1 MAACRAFNRTP
12 RRRVGALSR
21 QEVDARPR
29 DALITDGAGRYTCGM
44 QDRNLALEVVRITE
58 AAALASARLMGRG
71 DRKLADHVAVE
82 AMRIAFDAM
91 DICGTVVIGEGERDE
106 APMLFI
112 GERVGA
118 GWHSPDATSPKVDI
132 AVDPLEGTNLCAT
145 GEPDA
150 ISVIA
155 IADDGQFLNAPDT
168 YMQKIAVGPEARHV
182 IDLRESPTWNLERIA
197 KAKGKSVQ
205 DCTAVILDRERHSE
219 LIAEVRQAGARIRLI
234 GDGDVS
240 GAVMTANP
248 DSGIDVLFGIGGAP
262 EGVIAAAA
270 LKCVGGALQ
279 GRLRFRSDEERA
291 RAVRMGVK
299 PEDTIYSID
308 ELAQGDVMFAAT
320 GVTKGYLLDGVR
332 FFGEGAKTE
341 SIVMR
346 SKTGTVRVI
355 NATHHFNTKPKY
367 SWATGLEP

>member
-1 MAACRAFNRTP
+1 
-12 RRRVGALSR
+12 
-21 QEVDARPR
+21 
-29 DALITDGAGRYTCGM
+29 M

-82 AMRIAFDAM
+82 AMRVAFDAI
-91 DICGTVVIGEGERDE
+91 DIRGTVVIGEGERDE

-112 GERVGA
+112 GEQVGH
-118 GWHSPDATSPKVDI
+118 GWKEGEDSPKVDI

-145 GEPDA
+145 GAPDA

-168 YMQKIAVGPEARHV
+168 YMQKIAVGPEARGV
-182 IDLRESPTWNLERIA
+182 IDLRESATWNLQRIA
-197 KAKGKSVQ
+197 KAKNKKVQ
-205 DCTAVILDRERHSE
+205 DVTAVILDRDRHAD
-219 LIAEVRQAGARIRLI
+219 LIGEVRQAGARIRLI

-240 GAVMTANP
+240 GAVMTSDI
-248 DSGIDVLFGIGGAP
+248 DSGIDVLFGTGGAP

-270 LKCVGGALQ
+270 LKCVGGDFQ
-279 GRLRFRSDEERA
+279 GRLRFRSPEEAA
-291 RAVRMGVK
+291 RAKRMGVK
-299 PEDTIYSID
+299 EESFIYGLED
-308 ELAQGDVMFAAT
+308 LAKGQVMFAAT

-332 FFGEGAKTE
+332 FFGDSAKTE

-346 SKTGTVRVI
+346 SKSGTVRVI

-367 SWATGLEP
+367 SWATGLEGD

>member
-1 MAACRAFNRTP
+1 M
-12 RRRVGALSR
+12 L
-21 QEVDARPR
+21 
-29 DALITDGAGRYTCGM
+29 Y
-44 QDRNLALEVVRITE
+44 
-58 AAALASARLMGRG
+58 
-71 DRKLADHVAVE
+71 
-82 AMRIAFDAM
+82 
-91 DICGTVVIGEGERDE
+91 IGET
-106 APMLFI
+106 
-112 GERVGA
+112 VGA
-118 GWHSPDATSPKVDI
+118 GWKTGESSPKVDI

-168 YMQKIAVGPEARHV
+168 YMQKIAVGPEARAV
-182 IDLRESPTWNLERIA
+182 IDLRESATWNLERIA
-197 KAKGKSVQ
+197 KAKGKKVE
-205 DCTAVILDRERHSE
+205 DCTAVILDRDRHTD

-248 DSGIDVLFGIGGAP
+248 ESGIDVLFGTGGAP

-270 LKCVGGALQ
+270 LKCVGGGFQ

-291 RAVRMGVK
+291 RAKKMGVP
-299 PEDTIYSID
+299 PEDTIYQLD
-308 ELAQGDVMFAAT
+308 ELAKGDVMFAAT

-332 FFGEGAKTE
+332 FFGDRATTE

-346 SKTGTVRVI
+346 SKSGTVRVI
-355 NATHHFNTKPKY
+355 QATHHFSTKPKS
-367 SWATGLEP
+367 SWATGLDKT

>member
-1 MAACRAFNRTP
+1 MAEELR
-12 RRRVGALSR
+12 
-21 QEVDARPR
+21 
-29 DALITDGAGRYTCGM
+29 M
-44 QDRNLALEVVRITE
+44 DRNLALEAVRVTE
-58 AAALASARLMGRG
+58 TAALSASRLMGRG
-71 DRKLADHVAVE
+71 DEKAADQAAVD
-82 AMRIAFDAM
+82 AMRQSLNSLSIE
-91 DICGTVVIGEGERDE
+91 GTVVIGEGERDE

-118 GWHSPDATSPKVDI
+118 GWQGDGDSPKVDI

-145 GEPDA
+145 GAPDA

-182 IDLRESPTWNLERIA
+182 IDLRESATWNLTRIA
-197 KAKGKSVQ
+197 KAKGKKIE
-205 DCTAVILDRERHSE
+205 DCTAVILDRDRHAE

-248 DSGIDVLFGIGGAP
+248 DSGIDVLFGTGGAP

-270 LKCVGGALQ
+270 LKCVGGELQ

-291 RAVRMGVK
+291 RAVKMGVK
-299 PEDTIYSID
+299 SEDTIYSTD
-308 ELAQGDVMFAAT
+308 ELARGDVMFAAT

-332 FFGEGAKTE
+332 FFGDSAKTE